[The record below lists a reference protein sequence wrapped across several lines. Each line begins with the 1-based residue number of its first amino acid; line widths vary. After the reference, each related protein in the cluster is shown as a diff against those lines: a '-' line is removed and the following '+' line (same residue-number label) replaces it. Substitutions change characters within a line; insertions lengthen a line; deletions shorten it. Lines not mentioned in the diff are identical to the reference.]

1 MSVTIDSQMLDRI
14 GVATPCRADW
24 NAMTGDDKARFC
36 QTCHKNV
43 YNVALMSSDEAVALI
58 QEKEGN
64 LCVRLSRRADGTL
77 ITNDCPVG
85 AQMPSLKSLSLSPR
99 KFVAATLALVAAVFG
114 SALASNAKP
123 RAHNHR
129 HTPAWHRAK
138 KSNKTPLIS
147 TGLIMMAPT
156 PTPTPKAVIVIR
168 GVESQ
173 SNASASDVTPKVIT
187 VAPFKK

>member
-1 MSVTIDSQMLDRI
+1 MSVAIESQMLDRI

-43 YNVALMSSDEAVALI
+43 YNVALMSSNEAIALI

-85 AQMPSLKSLSLSPR
+85 QGKVRRRRLAAAIALLAVLIPSPVARFMRHAS
-99 KFVAATLALVAAVFG
+99 AATLRAVP
-114 SALASNAKP
+114 ALAAFGE
-123 RAHNHR
+123 
-129 HTPAWHRAK
+129 TPAGQKVFALLD
-138 KSNKTPLIS
+138 PEPEPIS
-147 TGLIMMAPT
+147 VVAGAMLMSMPPAP
-156 PTPTPKAVIVIR
+156 
-168 GVESQ
+168 
-173 SNASASDVTPKVIT
+173 SAPGK
-187 VAPFKK
+187 